1 MAHVVKKACIPD
13 VSFAVAAWAG
23 SNWHYV
29 KIIIDIMFSKES
41 GSKSFFPFIIYK

>member
-29 KIIIDIMFSKES
+29 KINNWYYVFKRER
-41 GSKSFFPFIIYK
+41 K